1 MWHSRRLSSCPLDG
15 TNQIEKEIW
24 ISLIKPSKR
33 VKPNLILQVSEELSI
48 EDFKNI
54 SVSKNGVNIGN
65 IMENIALAYFGLN
78 EEDEMHEIKS
88 LILNRANILKNENTK
103 IVYFVIISKYKNG
116 LYKLENA
123 QSILNVSVG
132 IKELRALK
140 LEKICE
146 LGALI
151 K

>member
-1 MWHSRRLSSCPLDG
+1 MKKDVVIEYLKKMIIHYNNENDTTRASKTKQVLSLV
-15 TNQIEKEIW
+15 
-24 ISLIKPSKR
+24 KR
-33 VKPNLILQVSEELSI
+33 GKI
-48 EDFKNI
+48 EDFKNVSI
-54 SVSKNGVNIGN
+54 SKNGVNIGN

-78 EEDEMHEIKS
+78 EENETHEIKS
-88 LILNRANILKNENTK
+88 LVLNRANILKNENTK
-103 IVYFVIISKYKNG
+103 IVYFVIMSKYKNG

-140 LEKICE
+140 LEKVCE

>member
-1 MWHSRRLSSCPLDG
+1 MKKDTVINYLKNMIIHYSNENDLTRATKTKQVLSLV
-15 TNQIEKEIW
+15 
-24 ISLIKPSKR
+24 KR
-33 VKPNLILQVSEELSI
+33 GKI
-48 EDFKNI
+48 EDFKNV
-54 SVSKNGVNIGN
+54 SVSKNGVKIGN

-88 LILNRANILKNENTK
+88 LVLNRANILKNENTK
-103 IVYFVIISKYKNG
+103 IVYFVIMSKYKNG

>member
-1 MWHSRRLSSCPLDG
+1 MKKDIVINYLKNMIIHYNNENDITRATKTKQVLSLV
-15 TNQIEKEIW
+15 
-24 ISLIKPSKR
+24 KR
-33 VKPNLILQVSEELSI
+33 GKI
-48 EDFKNI
+48 EDFKNV

-88 LILNRANILKNENTK
+88 LVLNRANILKNENTK
-103 IVYFVIISKYKNG
+103 IVYFVIMSKYKNG

>member
-1 MWHSRRLSSCPLDG
+1 MKKDIVINYLKNMIIHYSNENDFTRATKTKQVLSLV
-15 TNQIEKEIW
+15 
-24 ISLIKPSKR
+24 KR
-33 VKPNLILQVSEELSI
+33 GKI
-48 EDFKNI
+48 EDFKNV

-88 LILNRANILKNENTK
+88 LVLNRANILKNENTK
-103 IVYFVIISKYKNG
+103 IVYFVIMSKYKNG

>member
-1 MWHSRRLSSCPLDG
+1 MQKDIVIQYLKKMVIHYSNENDTTRATKTKQVLSLV
-15 TNQIEKEIW
+15 
-24 ISLIKPSKR
+24 KR
-33 VKPNLILQVSEELSI
+33 CKI
-48 EDFKNI
+48 EDFKNVSI
-54 SVSKNGVNIGN
+54 SKNGVNIGN

-78 EEDEMHEIKS
+78 EENEMHEIKS

-103 IVYFVIISKYKNG
+103 VVYFVIMSKYKNG

-140 LEKICE
+140 LEKVCE
-146 LGALI
+146 LSALI

>member
-1 MWHSRRLSSCPLDG
+1 MQKDIVIQYLQKMVIHYNNENDTTRAAKTKQVLSLV
-15 TNQIEKEIW
+15 
-24 ISLIKPSKR
+24 KR
-33 VKPNLILQVSEELSI
+33 GKI
-48 EDFKNI
+48 EDFKNV

-88 LILNRANILKNENTK
+88 LVLNRANILKNENTK
-103 IVYFVIISKYKNG
+103 IVYFVIMSKYKNG